1 MIRAVAGGARV
12 AALPAEPSER
22 RPAEEIERISCGRCR
37 RTYSWLAWGS
47 LPKVCTLTA
56 DDVQKH
62 VIDWRDE
69 RVIEVRACAACGR
82 SMARMVRIAR

>member
-1 MIRAVAGGARV
+1 MISGGARS
-12 AALPAEPSER
+12 AALKAVPPESGTG
-22 RPAEEIERISCGRCR
+22 EIESISCGRCR
-37 RTYSWLAWGS
+37 RSYSRLAWGS